1 MEDRL
6 DHAIKRE
13 TNMLW
18 KGLSAAGVIIFTSDV
33 FAATA
38 PLLEMVP
45 KNLGYCDVTEE
56 AASMRV
62 RS

>member
-1 MEDRL
+1 
-6 DHAIKRE
+6 
-13 TNMLW
+13 MLW